1 MSSIRKIV
9 FISLFLA
16 VKVIVC
22 CQISP
27 DLKLVTQT
35 KDYKIQERV
44 LLTFDQDFYLA
55 GESINFAALTFDA
68 AIQIPINFSSILYVE
83 LFNQDNNVI
92 AAKKYELNN
101 GEGLNSI
108 TIPRQLETGYY
119 YVRAYTNFMKNFGQG
134 IFATKRIKVVNPFT
148 RIRYQD
154 NTEDASKKMQLTTSI
169 EGGKLI
175 YGISNKIAF
184 HTTILNN
191 RILALL
197 YKNDSVIAQIESKD
211 GFGIFNLTPTISNK
225 YRIEAVSTN
234 KEKVSVE
241 LGNIVQSGVIC
252 KLDSVNNR
260 AAYLKVVSKNYDK
273 FPISVFIENNSFLY
287 EYTSKVNN
295 SETSLQIALP
305 VGLNKIILKN
315 NNQEEVSERFVYIE
329 PESTIKITAK
339 TDKLKAM
346 PNDSIVINLSSDSK
360 DSIQYVVGMT
370 LGNKETAPSLQELM
384 EGTLYNSAIYTFTN
398 KISVNEQQYIF
409 SNKKHINDFLL
420 KLQNTESINNREN
433 KIVYFPEIN
442 MDIISGSVSRSI
454 DNSRAANKTLNLAF
468 VDSICMMYRSKTD
481 TVGNFVASLPVRFQ
495 QNNLIVTLKDTTD
508 NYLIKLDDE
517 FYSGFS
523 KIVKDN
529 YYPDSTLKDIIQLR
543 MLNMQVSDAYSEHT
557 KNVKSR
563 SALRFYGYPDS
574 EYKFKKYKTPNL
586 EEFINEIVD
595 NTRVIEKE
603 KQLYISVFGNTSKNS
618 IGDNPLIILD
628 GIPLIRT
635 KNIAL
640 IPSEKLESI
649 RVIHN
654 KLFWGLDVYDGVVDI
669 TSNSKKFDLI
679 DLDKN
684 SVRVIFNPVITERNN
699 FIQLNPR
706 TPNYI
711 SNVYYNIVTSDTD
724 GKRIKIQLPQNT
736 GSYSI
741 SVFGY
746 TKNGNWGS
754 IIVPNALTIKHDL
767 KD

>member
-1 MSSIRKIV
+1 MSSLRRIV

-27 DLKLVTQT
+27 YLKLVTQE

-83 LFNQDNNVI
+83 LFNQENNVLV
-92 AAKKYELNN
+92 AKKYELNN

-119 YVRAYTNFMKNFGQG
+119 YVRAYTNFMKNFGQAV
-134 IFATKRIKVVNPFT
+134 FATKRIKVLNPFT

-154 NTEDASKKMQLTTSI
+154 NTEDSSKKMQLTTFA

-175 YGISNKIAF
+175 YGLNNKIAF
-184 HTTILNN
+184 SATTFKD
-191 RILALL
+191 RTLALL
-197 YKNDSVIAQIESKD
+197 YKNDSVVAQVESND
-211 GFGIFNLTPTISNK
+211 GFGIFNFTPTVGNK
-225 YRIEAVSTN
+225 YRIEAVSAN
-234 KEKVSVE
+234 KEKVSIE
-241 LGNIVQSGVIC
+241 LGNIVESGVIC
-252 KLDSVNNR
+252 KLDSVNKR
-260 AAYLKVVSKNYDK
+260 AAYLKVESKNYDK
-273 FPISVFIENNSFLY
+273 FPISVFVENNTVVY
-287 EYTSKVNN
+287 EHTTKIINP
-295 SETSLQIALP
+295 ETSLQIALP

-315 NNQEEVSERFVYIE
+315 NNQEEVSKRFVYIE
-329 PESTIKITAK
+329 PESTLKITVE
-339 TDKLKAM
+339 TDKQKAL
-346 PNDSIVINLSSDSK
+346 PGDSIIVNISSDSK
-360 DSIQYVVGMT
+360 DSIQYIVGMT
-370 LGNKETAPSLQELM
+370 LGNKDTAPSVEELM
-384 EGTLYNSAIYTFTN
+384 QETLYNSAISTVTDE
-398 KISVNEQQYIF
+398 ISINEQQYIF
-409 SNKKHINDFLL
+409 SNKKHFNDFLL
-420 KLQNTESINNREN
+420 KLQNAGNINNQEN
-433 KIVYFPEIN
+433 KIAYLPEIN
-442 MDIISGSVSRSI
+442 LDIISGNVSRSV
-454 DNSRAANKTLNLAF
+454 DNSKAANKTLNLAF

-481 TVGNFVASLPVRFQ
+481 SNGNFITTLPVKFQ
-495 QNNLIVTLKDTTD
+495 QNNLIITLKDTTD
-508 NYLIKLDDE
+508 NYTIRMDNE
-517 FYSGFS
+517 FYPGFS
-523 KIVKDN
+523 KIVKEN
-529 YYPDSTLKDIIQLR
+529 YYPDSTLKDVIQLR
-543 MLNMQVSDAYSEHT
+543 MLNMQVSDAYSDNT
-557 KNVKSR
+557 KNVRFR
-563 SALRFYGYPDS
+563 SALRFYGYADS

-635 KNIAL
+635 KNIVL

-649 RVIHN
+649 RIVHN
-654 KLFWGLDVYDGVVDI
+654 KFFWGLDAYDGIVDI
-669 TSNSKKFDLI
+669 TSNSKKFDLV

-699 FIQLNPR
+699 LKQPDYR
-706 TPNYI
+706 TPNYR
-711 SNVYYNIVTSDTD
+711 SNVYYNIVASEPDE
-724 GKRIKIQLPQNT
+724 KKIKIQLPQNM
-736 GSYSI
+736 GNYSI

-754 IIVPNALTIKHDL
+754 VIVPNALTIKHDL